1 MASSYDIGPRIGID
15 GESEFKK
22 NLSAITT
29 QIRSLGS
36 EMKAV
41 TAEFADNANSMEAL
55 TAKSQVLDKT
65 IAATEQQIKTLTS
78 QYDRQVERLNDL
90 GNELDKVI
98 QEYGESSKEASAAQN
113 AYNQQYAVVGKLE
126 GQLNQA
132 QASLAKLNAEQS
144 KTTSQM
150 SELSSASGSLSKVIA
165 DQQSELDGLKKAYS
179 DAVLEYGKNSKEAK
193 TLASQIS
200 SLSGE
205 LQDNKTT
212 LNQASDAANELD
224 KSLDDVGDAA
234 DSSSGKLSSMTVA
247 MGNLISS
254 GIQACISAVGNLIS
268 SIWNLDEATKEYRIA
283 QGRLNTAFEAAG
295 MSTDAAQTAYTEFY
309 KILGDT
315 DTATEASQL
324 LAQLTENEQ
333 DLTTWTRIAAGVS
346 GTFGDSLPIESLI
359 EAANETAN
367 VGTVTGVLADA
378 LNWVGISE
386 DEFNERLAE
395 CSDES
400 ERNQLIMEALSEQYD
415 DAADAFYRNNDA
427 LVESRENQ
435 AELDDTLADVGE
447 AMAKVKNTLLQELT
461 PALTALVDSVDWQ
474 AFGQT
479 ISNFVSFVIDNGPL
493 IISII
498 AGIGAGFAAWKITSV
513 ISSVIT
519 ALQGLVP
526 ALTGATTAQQGLNI
540 AMNANPFGL
549 IVTGVTAVITII
561 TTLWNTSEGFRNAVT
576 GIWETIKGAFVSA
589 WEAISGAWS
598 AAVGFFQN
606 IWDSIR
612 NTFSGVAETLG
623 GFFFSAWDAIT
634 GVWDAATG
642 FFSGIWDGIKNT
654 FSAVPEVLGGFFSSA
669 WDAITGVW
677 DGVTGWFSNLWSDIK
692 NIFSDA
698 GSTFLNIGKNI
709 VNGIKNGISS
719 LWGSLKSWFSGL
731 WNGLVGGV
739 EKLLGMNSPSKVFAD
754 IGENMAAG
762 VGVGWDDQFGAIQ
775 KDVDKSMAS
784 LIPDTS
790 ANVSVTGR
798 SGAASVPYDIAGVIN
813 SALNGAIV
821 YMDGRK
827 VGKLI
832 TRSQNNDIRGAGLVP
847 VS

>member
-1 MASSYDIGPRIGID
+1 MAYDIGPKIGID
-15 GESEFKK
+15 GEAEFRK
-22 NLSAITT
+22 
-29 QIRSLGS
+29 QIKQISDNIKTLGS
-36 EMKAV
+36 E
-41 TAEFADNANSMEAL
+41 L
-55 TAKSQVLDKT
+55 
-65 IAATEQQIKTLTS
+65 
-78 QYDRQVERLNDL
+78 
-90 GNELDKVI
+90 KVV
-98 QEYGESSKEASAAQN
+98 ASAADAEGESIESLSQQN
-113 AYNQQYAVVGKLE
+113 DILNRTISELEKRLSAQQDMLDKA
-126 GQLNQA
+126 
-132 QASLAKLNAEQS
+132 AEKYGEADS
-144 KTTSQM
+144 KTQAWQRTVNATQT
-150 SELSSASGSLSKVIA
+150 EINKLR
-165 DQQSELDGLKKAYS
+165 
-179 DAVLEYGKNSKEAK
+179 
-193 TLASQIS
+193 SQI
-200 SLSGE
+200 
-205 LQDNKTT
+205 NK
-212 LNQASDAANELD
+212 NEQAMDDLANSTDDAGD
-224 KSLDDVGDAA
+224 SMDDLGDAA
-234 DSSSGKLSSMTVA
+234 DNSGGKLDAMTVA
-247 MGNLISS
+247 MGDLISH

-268 SIWNLDEATKEYRIA
+268 SIWNLDEATEEYRIA

-295 MSTDAAQTAYTEFY
+295 MSTEAAETAYTEFY

-346 GTFGDSLPIESLI
+346 GTWGDSLPIESLI

-367 VGTVTGVLADA
+367 VGTVTGTLADA
-378 LNWVGISE
+378 LNWVNISE
-386 DEFNERLAE
+386 DEFNKKLAE

-400 ERNQLIMEALSEQYD
+400 ERNQLIMETLSSQYD
-415 DAADAFYRNNDA
+415 DAADAFYRNNKA

-435 AELDDTLADVGE
+435 KELDSTLADVGE
-447 AMAKVKNTLLQELT
+447 AMANVKNTLLKELT

-623 GFFFSAWDAIT
+623 GFFSSAWSAIT

-739 EKLLGMNSPSKVFAD
+739 KSLLGIHSPSRVFED
-754 IGENMAAG
+754 EIGKNMALG
-762 VGVGWDDQFGAIQ
+762 VGVGFEDEMAAVQRDI
-775 KDVDKSMAS
+775 DRSMAGLVPS
-784 LIPDTS
+784 TS

-798 SGAASVPYDIAGVIN
+798 SGAASVPYDIAGAIN

-847 VS
+847 VT

>member
-1 MASSYDIGPRIGID
+1 MAYDIGPKIGID
-15 GESEFKK
+15 GEAEFRKEIK
-22 NLSAITT
+22 QITDNIKT
-29 QIRSLGS
+29 LGS
-36 EMKAV
+36 E
-41 TAEFADNANSMEAL
+41 L
-55 TAKSQVLDKT
+55 
-65 IAATEQQIKTLTS
+65 
-78 QYDRQVERLNDL
+78 
-90 GNELDKVI
+90 KVV
-98 QEYGESSKEASAAQN
+98 ASAADAEGESIESLSQQN
-113 AYNQQYAVVGKLE
+113 DI
-126 GQLNQA
+126 LNR
-132 QASLAKLNAEQS
+132 
-144 KTTSQM
+144 TI
-150 SELSSASGSLSKVIA
+150 SELEKRLSAQQDMMDKAASKYGEA
-165 DQQSELDGLKKAYS
+165 DT
-179 DAVLEYGKNSKEAK
+179 K
-193 TLASQIS
+193 TQAWQRTVNATQTEINKLRSQI
-200 SLSGE
+200 
-205 LQDNKTT
+205 NK
-212 LNQASDAANELD
+212 NEQAMDDLANSTDDAGD
-224 KSLDDVGDAA
+224 SMDDLGDAA
-234 DSSSGKLSSMTVA
+234 DNSGGKLGAMTVA
-247 MGNLISS
+247 MGDLISS

-268 SIWNLDEATKEYRIA
+268 SIWNLDEATEEYRIA

-295 MSTDAAQTAYTEFY
+295 MSTEAAQTAYTEFY

-386 DEFNERLAE
+386 DEFNTKLAE

-400 ERNQLIMEALSEQYD
+400 ERNQLIMEALSDQYD
-415 DAADAFYRNNDA
+415 DAADAFYRNNEA

-447 AMAKVKNTLLQELT
+447 AMADVKNTLLEELT
-461 PALTALVDSVDWQ
+461 PALTNLVDSIDWE
-474 AFGQT
+474 AFGQA
-479 ISNFVSFVIDNGPL
+479 ISNFVSFIIDNGPL
-493 IISII
+493 IISIV

-561 TTLWNTSEGFRNAVT
+561 TTLWNTSEGFRNAVIE
-576 GIWETIKGAFVSA
+576 IWDAIKNAFVTA
-589 WEAISGAWS
+589 WEAIKTAWD
-598 AAVGFFQN
+598 AAIGFFQN
-606 IWDSIR
+606 IWDSIK
-612 NTFSGVAETLG
+612 NTFSVVADTLG
-623 GFFFSAWDAIT
+623 GFFSNAWSAIT

-654 FSAVPEVLGGFFSSA
+654 FSVVSDTLGGFFSDA

-719 LWGSLKSWFSGL
+719 LWNGLTSWFSNL

-798 SGAASVPYDIAGVIN
+798 SGAASVPYDIAGAIN

>member
-1 MASSYDIGPRIGID
+1 MPYDIGPKIGID
-15 GESEFKK
+15 GEAEFRK
-22 NLSAITT
+22 
-29 QIRSLGS
+29 QIKQISDNIKTLGS
-36 EMKAV
+36 E
-41 TAEFADNANSMEAL
+41 L
-55 TAKSQVLDKT
+55 
-65 IAATEQQIKTLTS
+65 
-78 QYDRQVERLNDL
+78 
-90 GNELDKVI
+90 KVV
-98 QEYGESSKEASAAQN
+98 ASAAD
-113 AYNQQYAVVGKLE
+113 AE
-126 GQLNQA
+126 GESIESLSQKNDILNQTIAELERRLSA
-132 QASLAKLNAEQS
+132 QQDMLDKAADKYGEADS
-144 KTTSQM
+144 KTQAWQRTVNATQT
-150 SELSSASGSLSKVIA
+150 EINKLR
-165 DQQSELDGLKKAYS
+165 
-179 DAVLEYGKNSKEAK
+179 
-193 TLASQIS
+193 SQI
-200 SLSGE
+200 
-205 LQDNKTT
+205 NK
-212 LNQASDAANELD
+212 NEQAMDDLANSTDDAGD
-224 KSLDDVGDAA
+224 SMDDLGDAA
-234 DSSSGKLSSMTVA
+234 DDSGGKLGAMTVA
-247 MGNLISS
+247 MGDLISS

-268 SIWNLDEATKEYRIA
+268 SIWNLDEATEEYRIA

-295 MSTDAAQTAYTEFY
+295 MSTEAAQTAYTEFY

-386 DEFNERLAE
+386 DEFNTKLAE

-400 ERNQLIMEALSEQYD
+400 ERNQLIMEALSDQYD
-415 DAADAFYRNNDA
+415 DAADAFYRNNEA

-447 AMAKVKNTLLQELT
+447 AMANVKNTLLKELT
-461 PALTALVDSVDWQ
+461 PALTNLVDSIDWE

-479 ISNFVSFVIDNGPL
+479 ISNFVSFVVDNGPL

-513 ISSVIT
+513 ISSVVT
-519 ALQGLVP
+519 ALQGLIP

-561 TTLWNTSEGFRNAVT
+561 TTLWNTSEGFRNAVIE
-576 GIWETIKGAFVSA
+576 IWDAIKNAFVTA
-589 WEAISGAWS
+589 WEAIKTAWD
-598 AAVGFFQN
+598 AAIGFFQN
-606 IWDSIR
+606 IWDSIK
-612 NTFSGVAETLG
+612 NTFSVVADTLG
-623 GFFFSAWDAIT
+623 GFFSNAWSAIT
-634 GVWDAATG
+634 GVWNAATG

-709 VNGIKNGISS
+709 VNGIRNGISS
-719 LWGSLKSWFSGL
+719 LWNGLTSWFSNL

-739 EKLLGMNSPSKVFAD
+739 KKFLGINSPSKVFAD
-754 IGENMAAG
+754 EIGANMALG
-762 VGVGWDDQFGAIQ
+762 VGVGFADEIGAVQRQI
-775 KDVDKSMAS
+775 DRSMS
-784 LIPDTS
+784 DLVPDTA
-790 ANVSVTGR
+790 ANVSVNGR
-798 SGAASVPYDIAGVIN
+798 SAVTSGGYVDMASALSG
-813 SALNGAIV
+813 ALNGVAV

-832 TRSQNNDIRGAGLVP
+832 TRTQNNDIRGAGLVP
-847 VS
+847 VT

>member
-1 MASSYDIGPRIGID
+1 MAYDIGPKIGID
-15 GESEFKK
+15 GEAEFRKEIK
-22 NLSAITT
+22 QITDNIKT
-29 QIRSLGS
+29 LGS
-36 EMKAV
+36 E
-41 TAEFADNANSMEAL
+41 L
-55 TAKSQVLDKT
+55 
-65 IAATEQQIKTLTS
+65 
-78 QYDRQVERLNDL
+78 
-90 GNELDKVI
+90 KVV
-98 QEYGESSKEASAAQN
+98 ASAADAEGESIESLSQQN
-113 AYNQQYAVVGKLE
+113 DI
-126 GQLNQA
+126 LNR
-132 QASLAKLNAEQS
+132 
-144 KTTSQM
+144 TI
-150 SELSSASGSLSKVIA
+150 SELEKRLSAQQDMMDKAASKYGEA
-165 DQQSELDGLKKAYS
+165 DT
-179 DAVLEYGKNSKEAK
+179 K
-193 TLASQIS
+193 TQAWQRTVNATQTEINKLRSQI
-200 SLSGE
+200 
-205 LQDNKTT
+205 NK
-212 LNQASDAANELD
+212 NEQAMDDLANSTDDAGD
-224 KSLDDVGDAA
+224 SMDDLGDAA
-234 DSSSGKLSSMTVA
+234 DNSGGKLGAMTVA
-247 MGNLISS
+247 MGDLISS

-268 SIWNLDEATKEYRIA
+268 SIWNLDEATEEYRIA

-295 MSTDAAQTAYTEFY
+295 MSTEAAQTAYTEFY

-333 DLTTWTRIAAGVS
+333 DLTKWTRIAAGVS

-400 ERNQLIMEALSEQYD
+400 ERNQLIMEALSDQYD

-447 AMAKVKNTLLQELT
+447 AMANVKNTLLQELT

-479 ISNFVSFVIDNGPL
+479 ISNFVSFIIDNGPL
-493 IISII
+493 IISIV

-561 TTLWNTSEGFRNAVT
+561 TTLWNTSEGFRNAVIE
-576 GIWETIKGAFVSA
+576 IWDAIKNAFVTA
-589 WEAISGAWS
+589 WEAIKTAWN
-598 AAVGFFQN
+598 AAIGFFQN

-623 GFFFSAWDAIT
+623 GFFSSAWNAIT

-642 FFSGIWDGIKNT
+642 FFSGIWDSIRNT
-654 FSAVPEVLGGFFSSA
+654 FSVVGDTLGGFFSDA
-669 WDAITGVW
+669 WNAITGVW
-677 DGVTGWFSNLWSDIK
+677 DGVTDWFSDKWDGIKNVFSNAWDVFSDIGSDIVNGIRNGISRLWDSLTGWFSNLWD
-692 NIFSDA
+692 
-698 GSTFLNIGKNI
+698 
-709 VNGIKNGISS
+709 
-719 LWGSLKSWFSGL
+719 
-731 WNGLVGGV
+731 GLVGGV
-739 EKLLGMNSPSKVFAD
+739 KSFLGINSPSKVFAD
-754 IGENMAAG
+754 EIGANMALG
-762 VGVGWDDQFGAIQ
+762 VGVGFEDEMAAVQRDI
-775 KDVDKSMAS
+775 DRSMAGLVPS
-784 LIPDTS
+784 TS

-798 SGAASVPYDIAGVIN
+798 SGAASVPYDIAGAVN

-847 VS
+847 VT

>member
-1 MASSYDIGPRIGID
+1 MAYDIGPKIGID
-15 GESEFKK
+15 GEAEFRK
-22 NLSAITT
+22 
-29 QIRSLGS
+29 QIKQISDNIKTLGS
-36 EMKAV
+36 E
-41 TAEFADNANSMEAL
+41 L
-55 TAKSQVLDKT
+55 
-65 IAATEQQIKTLTS
+65 
-78 QYDRQVERLNDL
+78 
-90 GNELDKVI
+90 KVV
-98 QEYGESSKEASAAQN
+98 ASAAD
-113 AYNQQYAVVGKLE
+113 AE
-126 GQLNQA
+126 GESIESLSQKNDILNQTIAELERRLSA
-132 QASLAKLNAEQS
+132 QQDMLDKAADKYGEADS
-144 KTTSQM
+144 KTQAWQRTVNATQT
-150 SELSSASGSLSKVIA
+150 EINKLR
-165 DQQSELDGLKKAYS
+165 
-179 DAVLEYGKNSKEAK
+179 
-193 TLASQIS
+193 SQI
-200 SLSGE
+200 
-205 LQDNKTT
+205 NK
-212 LNQASDAANELD
+212 NEQAMDDLANSTDDAGD
-224 KSLDDVGDAA
+224 SMDDLGDAA
-234 DSSSGKLSSMTVA
+234 DNSGGKLDAMTVA
-247 MGNLISS
+247 MGDLISS

-268 SIWNLDEATKEYRIA
+268 SIWNLDEATEEYRIA

-295 MSTDAAQTAYTEFY
+295 MSTEAAQTAYTEFY

-333 DLTTWTRIAAGVS
+333 DLTKWTRIAAGVS

-386 DEFNERLAE
+386 DEFNAKLAE

-400 ERNQLIMEALSEQYD
+400 ERNQLIMEALSDQYD

-447 AMAKVKNTLLQELT
+447 AMANVKNTLLKELT

-623 GFFFSAWDAIT
+623 GFFSSAWSAIT

-642 FFSGIWDGIKNT
+642 FFSGIWDGIRNT
-654 FSAVPEVLGGFFSSA
+654 FSVVGDTLGGFFSDA
-669 WDAITGVW
+669 WNAITGVW
-677 DGVTGWFSNLWSDIK
+677 DGVTDWFSDKWDGIKNVFSNAWDVFSDIGSDIVNGIRNGISRLWDSLTGWFSN
-692 NIFSDA
+692 
-698 GSTFLNIGKNI
+698 
-709 VNGIKNGISS
+709 
-719 LWGSLKSWFSGL
+719 L

-739 EKLLGMNSPSKVFAD
+739 KSFLGINSPSKVFAD
-754 IGENMAAG
+754 EIGANMALG
-762 VGVGWDDQFGAIQ
+762 VGVGFEDEMATVQRDI
-775 KDVDKSMAS
+775 DRSMAGLVPS
-784 LIPDTS
+784 TS

-798 SGAASVPYDIAGVIN
+798 SGAASVPYDIAGAIN